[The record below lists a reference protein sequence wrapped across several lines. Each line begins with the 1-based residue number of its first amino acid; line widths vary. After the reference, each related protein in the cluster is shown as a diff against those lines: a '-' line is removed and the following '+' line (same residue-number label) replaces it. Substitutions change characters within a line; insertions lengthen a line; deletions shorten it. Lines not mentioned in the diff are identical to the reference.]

1 MKIVEIIRFGK
12 EVLKTMSDYG
22 VKDGDWRYID
32 LYDEYREMRR
42 KGFKYR
48 FVIMQLSLT
57 HSISK
62 SKIERIIRRLN
73 QDVK

>member
-1 MKIVEIIRFGK
+1 MKVVEIIKFGK
-12 EVLKTMSDYG
+12 ELLKTMSNYG
-22 VKDGDWRYID
+22 VKEGDWKYIG
-32 LYDEYREMRR
+32 LYEEYREMRR

-48 FVIMQLSLT
+48 FVVMQLSLT

-62 SKIERIIRRLN
+62 SKVERIIRRLD

>member
-1 MKIVEIIRFGK
+1 MKIVEIIRLGK
-12 EVLKTMSDYG
+12 ELLKTMSNYG
-22 VKDGDWRYID
+22 VKEGDWKYLD
-32 LYDEYREMRR
+32 LYEEYREMRR

>member
-12 EVLKTMSDYG
+12 ELLKTMSNYG
-22 VKDGDWRYID
+22 VKEGDWKYIG
-32 LYDEYREMRR
+32 LYEEYREMRR

-48 FVIMQLSLT
+48 FVVMQLSLT

-62 SKIERIIRRLN
+62 SKVERIIRRLD

>member
-1 MKIVEIIRFGK
+1 MKVVEIVKIGRELLKLMSKNDVK
-12 EVLKTMSDYG
+12 E
-22 VKDGDWRYID
+22 GDWKYLD
-32 LYDEYREMRR
+32 LYEEYREMRA

-48 FVIMQLSLT
+48 FAIMQLSLA

-73 QDVK
+73 REC